1 MENLS
6 AIWDMVLTQRAWSW
20 AVIGIGYLI
29 VFLCIRSFF
38 LHTLIKRARA
48 LNSKWFHEIKKVYGR
63 KCFSGWILFA
73 ISFLMLVFFWQT
85 GNFQQP
91 SLYEVGMAFL
101 IILTVLV
108 AITSQV
114 IAFGA
119 SVIHV
124 LKQLENNQMTL

>member
-1 MENLS
+1 MDNLMNM
-6 AIWDMVLTQRAWSW
+6 WNMVLSQRAWSW
-20 AVIGIGYLI
+20 AVIGIGYL
-29 VFLCIRSFF
+29 VLFLCVRSFF

-48 LNSKWFHEIKKVYGR
+48 LNSKWFHEIKKTYSK

-73 ISFLMLVFFWQT
+73 ASFLMLVFFWQT

-91 SLYEVGMAFL
+91 SLFEVGMAFL

-108 AITSQV
+108 ASTSHV

>member
-1 MENLS
+1 MDNL
-6 AIWDMVLTQRAWSW
+6 ANLWNMVLTQRTWSW
-20 AVIGIGYLI
+20 TVIGIAYLL
-29 VFLCIRSFF
+29 VFLAFRSFF

-48 LNSKWFHEIKKVYGR
+48 LNSKWFHEIKKVYSK

-108 AITSQV
+108 AIISQV

>member
-1 MENLS
+1 MDTLTNLWNM
-6 AIWDMVLTQRAWSW
+6 ILMQRAWSW
-20 AVIGIGYLI
+20 AVIGIGYTI
-29 VFLCIRSFF
+29 VFLCVRSFF

-48 LNSKWFHEIKKVYGR
+48 LTSKWFHEIKKTYAK

-73 ISFLMLVFFWQT
+73 ISFLMLIFFWQT

-101 IILTVLV
+101 IILTALV
-108 AITSQV
+108 AMTSHV

-119 SVIHV
+119 SAVHV
-124 LKQLENNQMTL
+124 LKHLENNQMTL